1 MFEWK
6 MSLLGGLLIGL
17 SSSLLLWGIGRIS
30 GISGIMGTA
39 LTTAPS
45 ENKWRYAWILGL
57 ISGSLIYLKVN
68 PSLLTMS
75 LTSLQRSLPLAGL
88 LIGFGTRLGSG
99 CTYGHGVCRPP
110 LGFPYAFIYQ
120 CDDIYGIRDDY
131 RLFARVI

>member
-45 ENKWRYAWILGL
+45 GNKWRYAWILGL

-68 PSLLTMS
+68 PSLFNHDFNFSTPKLIF
-75 LTSLQRSLPLAGL
+75 AGL

-99 CTYGHGVCRPP
+99 CTSGHGVCGLPRFSMRSFISVMTFMASGMITVY
-110 LGFPYAFIYQ
+110 LG
-120 CDDIYGIRDDY
+120 
-131 RLFARVI
+131 RVI